1 MAGTNV
7 GAVYLDL
14 RLNVKELTR
23 GFDNVGKHVGAL
35 EGVFDRF
42 QDNVA
47 RKFSVEGFAGVFGAF
62 DGVIERV
69 PTLTQGFMENID
81 AQGMVQDALEWLTER
96 VWGFDESVLG
106 ASESLEGMP
115 FEALEA
121 SAYDFGGAIDDAG
134 ERGRLFGEG
143 WREMLAG
150 AVQSA
155 EEANEGFGR
164 IFGVEIPD
172 RWQDMLG
179 GMRDGWQD
187 AWTGMKQAFNGIIN
201 RIISGINNMI
211 GGLNRF
217 QVDMPSWMG
226 GGSFGFNIPK
236 IPNVPA
242 LARGGIVD
250 APTLA
255 LVGERGREAVLPLEN
270 NTGWM
275 ADLAN
280 VLAQRL
286 EASQAFGR
294 GHGESN
300 VNLYLDGRKVAEG
313 LIEDLREVA
322 ERRDLKLAWT

>member
-1 MAGTNV
+1 M
-7 GAVYLDL
+7 
-14 RLNVKELTR
+14 
-23 GFDNVGKHVGAL
+23 
-35 EGVFDRF
+35 
-42 QDNVA
+42 
-47 RKFSVEGFAGVFGAF
+47 FGAF

-81 AQGMVQDALEWLTER
+81 AQEMAQDALEWLTRR

-106 ASESLEGMP
+106 ASESLEAMP
-115 FEALEA
+115 FACLEE
-121 SAYDFGGAIDDAG
+121 SVYDFGEAIDDAG

-143 WREMLAG
+143 WRETLMG
-150 AVQSA
+150 ARQDA
-155 EEANEGFGR
+155 DETNESFGH
-164 IFGVEIPD
+164 IFGMEIPE
-172 RWQDMLG
+172 RWADMLD
-179 GMRDGWQD
+179 GMREGWQD
-187 AWTGMKQAFNGIIN
+187 AWTGMKQAFHGIIN
-201 RIISGINNMI
+201 RIIAGINNMI

-217 QVDMPSWMG
+217 QVDMPAWLG

-236 IPNVPA
+236 IANVPA

-280 VLAQRL
+280 VLAQTIV
-286 EASQAFGR
+286 ANQAFGR
-294 GHGESN
+294 SQSESK

-313 LIEDLREVA
+313 LIDDLCEVA
-322 ERRDLKLAWT
+322 ERQDISLNWA